1 MNATDTLTREERF
14 LVEGMDCAACVTR
27 IENAIGKLPG
37 IERASVNLA
46 TGEACVLY
54 HPSQLEAKRIQ
65 ETVDKI
71 GYKAVE
77 LPVEDLYE
85 HREAESD
92 TLFKERKL
100 KFIIAVI
107 LTLPVFIISMF
118 MLEFVGSDWVQFVL
132 STPVVLWCGSHFF
145 TLGWKEMRSN
155 SPGMNTLIALSVGT
169 AYVYS
174 TLYTIF
180 PHFLPHSSASCAYFE
195 SATTIVTLVLLG
207 GLMELRASRKA
218 GEAMRSLLGKQA
230 MTATVIR
237 NLIDVTVPIADVR
250 VGDTVRVRSGEKVP
264 VDGIVTIGSASVD
277 ESMMTGESKP
287 VTKSEGDEVI
297 GSTLV
302 LSGSFMINATRVGTN
317 TVLHQIVRLVE
328 RAQSSK
334 APIARLADKVS
345 GYFVY
350 AVIAIAVIAFA
361 IWYILSPTDKLAS
374 AIIPF
379 ISVLIIAC
387 PCALGLATPTAIMV
401 GSGRASELGIL
412 IQKGEALELAHK
424 LDTIILDK
432 TGTITTPE
440 PVLTSMRSFNGISE
454 DDLLRYAASLE
465 RNSSHPLAKAFIR
478 AAGERAVELAESTSF
493 ELVEGKGVRGVVAG
507 KQVEIGASAEGNTLD
522 ITIDGERSGVAV
534 ISHSIKPNT
543 KHAVAEL
550 KKLGLDVIMMTGD
563 SEEEARRVAS
573 EVGITNVMSGVM
585 PYQKADKVR
594 SLQMIGKKVG
604 MVGDGINDAPA
615 LAQADVGFAIGTGTD
630 VAMHAADITLMRDDL
645 MAVVDAMRLSK
656 KTLGTVKQNLFF
668 SFFYNSLGIP
678 IAAGALFVPFGI
690 IFSPMVGS
698 LAMAFSDVT
707 VIANSLRLRNFR

>member
-1 MNATDTLTREERF
+1 MNITTTHEERF
-14 LVEGMDCAACVTR
+14 LVEGMDCAACVSR
-27 IENAIGKLPG
+27 IEAAINKLPG

-77 LPVEDLYE
+77 LPEENLYE
-85 HREAESD
+85 HHEAENEE
-92 TLFKERKL
+92 LFKERKL
-100 KFIIAVI
+100 KFIVALI
-107 LTLPVFIISMF
+107 LTLPVFTISML
-118 MLEFVGSDWVQFVL
+118 MIEFSGSDWLQL
-132 STPVVLWCGSHFF
+132 ILATPVVLWCGAHFF
-145 TLGWKEMRSN
+145 TFGWKEVRSN
-155 SPGMNTLIALSVGT
+155 SLGMNTLIALSVGT
-169 AYVYS
+169 AYIYS

-180 PHFLPHSSASCAYFE
+180 PHFLPHSAVSCAYFE

-218 GEAMRSLLGKQA
+218 GEAMHLLLGKQA

-237 NLIDVTVPIADVR
+237 NLMDMTVPISKVQ
-250 VGDTVRVRSGEKVP
+250 VGDTVRVRAGEKIP
-264 VDGIVTIGSASVD
+264 VDGIVTIGTATVD

-287 VTKSEGDEVI
+287 VIKREGDEVI
-297 GSTLV
+297 GSTIAT
-302 LSGSFMINATRVGTN
+302 SGSFMMNVTRVGTN

-328 RAQSSK
+328 LAQSSK
-334 APIARLADKVS
+334 APIARLADRVS

-350 AVIAIAVIAFA
+350 AVIAIAVVTFA
-361 IWYILSPTDKLAS
+361 LWYMFSPTDKLAS
-374 AIIPF
+374 AIVPF

-412 IQKGEALELAHK
+412 IRKGEALELAHK

-432 TGTITTPE
+432 TGTITTSE
-440 PVLTSMRSFNGISE
+440 PVLTSIRSLNSISE
-454 DDLLRYAASLE
+454 DELLRYAGSLE

-493 ELVEGKGVRGVVAG
+493 ELIEGKGVRGVVSG
-507 KQVEIGASAEGNTLD
+507 KRVEIGASQGGSTLD
-522 ITIDGERSGVAV
+522 ITIDGERSGIVV

-573 EVGITNVMSGVM
+573 DVGIANVMSGVM
-585 PYQKADKVR
+585 PYQKAEKVR
-594 SLQMIGKKVG
+594 ALRTQGKKVG

-630 VAMHAADITLMRDDL
+630 VAMEAADITLMRDDL
-645 MAVVDAMRLSK
+645 MAVVDAIRLSK
-656 KTLGTVKQNLFF
+656 RTLGTVKQNLFF

-678 IAAGALFVPFGI
+678 IAAGALFLPFGI
-690 IFSPMVGS
+690 IFSPMIGS

-707 VIANSLRLRNFR
+707 VIANSLRLRRFS